1 MDSYI
6 NLVLVLYQFFSYLKV
21 RVGNRYE

>member
-6 NLVLVLYQFFSYLKV
+6 NLVLVLYQFSYLLKV
-21 RVGNRYE
+21 KMDNRYG